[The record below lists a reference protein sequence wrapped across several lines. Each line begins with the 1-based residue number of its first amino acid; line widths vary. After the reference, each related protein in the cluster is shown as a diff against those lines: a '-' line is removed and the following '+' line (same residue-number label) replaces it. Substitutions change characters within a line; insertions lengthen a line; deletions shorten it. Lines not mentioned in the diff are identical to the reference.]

1 MKFGTIRTLVSGIFL
16 VSSSLALANESRF
29 IISDD
34 KQFAYDITSGLIW
47 KRCNVG
53 KKIENAVCTPDIAE
67 FPNNKY
73 GVPEFRRDEALEYLN
88 KKMPGWRI
96 PTTNEFVSL
105 IQCKSRANGG
115 RLYDGRYD
123 SWPFWFDEKL
133 GLFRRKWGDGRFV
146 TDINSGDEFQ
156 ESYSNGL
163 PCGLDTKVHIR
174 DWDRGSL
181 PTTIMPEV
189 SKSTVISTFW
199 TADLI
204 DESMSSYVVNK
215 LSVNSLSG
223 ALSRHE
229 AARKARYENFR
240 GKAYA
245 IYWSKEHL
253 TFRLEWLFVEDS
265 SKRRDHFFNLL
276 LPVIHESE
284 LKTAI
289 PFSNRN
295 PNEVAET
302 ALKLTATKLSWKHD
316 GKSSPLQGSSF
327 PAATVLKLDLPVP
340 TLYQQ
345 LVTMTNSL
353 VAQENKTLPVLPAL
367 PERSAFVS
375 KVNQNPKGEF
385 ETTAGY
391 EERIKRDT
399 ASAAQQDEERYQAAL
414 SHYKNQVKLYEQ
426 RQIQAQQNQ
435 GNPAFYQRKLEEA
448 WKQVAQFS
456 LGNPTLENVRYD
468 ADQQVFLATLRSS
481 IGSFSQEISAAV
493 PLQKAAEMKQLLL
506 SGKVAPQVDFEFP
519 SMKANWILL
528 ENAAMRTRKFDEAK
542 TVEQLES
549 VIAEY
554 PTSNEAKSARQRI
567 FTIPATSKE
576 LAALILRHRDWP
588 EATAANP
595 KLQALQTKEFKE
607 ASAANSVEAYDKF
620 YKNFGEPDLANVLS
634 RAKTAYAAAVDR
646 QVKDEQ
652 KRQQQA
658 CDSMYVG
665 KAVGFAPS
673 GWIYSGV
680 VLKAVV
686 IGKSGKN
693 VSLKITD
700 SAISDD
706 YGKTF
711 EIPCGSSQIK

>member
-1 MKFGTIRTLVSGIFL
+1 MKFGTIRALVSGIFL

-53 KKIENAVCTPDIAE
+53 RKIENAVCTPDKLE

-88 KKMPGWRI
+88 KKMPGWHI
-96 PTTNEFVSL
+96 PTAKEFVSL
-105 IQCKSRANGG
+105 IKCESRTNGG
-115 RLYDGRYD
+115 ILNYRSAFGGIVSL
-123 SWPFWFDEKL
+123 WFDEKI
-133 GLFRRKWGDGRFV
+133 GLFRVKMQDGTF
-146 TDINSGDEFQ
+146 
-156 ESYSNGL
+156 SNL
-163 PCGLDTKVHIR
+163 TFSRDTHFRSFACGLVGEADFQRWQK
-174 DWDRGSL
+174 GAL
-181 PTTIMPEV
+181 PATLLPGV
-189 SKSTVISTFW
+189 DASNYW
-199 TADLI
+199 TADII
-204 DESMSSYVVNK
+204 DNSTPSYQLKSSGIMTQDRRDKERQDRAEKYP
-215 LSVNSLSG
+215 
-223 ALSRHE
+223 
-229 AARKARYENFR
+229 

-245 IYWSKEHL
+245 IYWNQEYL
-253 TFRLEWLFVEDS
+253 NFLLEWLYEE
-265 SKRRDHFFNLL
+265 KGPGRGRDHFFNLL

-302 ALKLTATKLSWKHD
+302 ASKLTATKLSWKHD

-345 LVTMTNSL
+345 LVTMTNNL

-375 KVNQNPKGEF
+375 KANLNPKGEF
-385 ETTAGY
+385 ETTAAY

-456 LGNPTLENVRYD
+456 LGNPSLENVRYD

-481 IGSFSQEISAAV
+481 TGRFSQEISAAV

-519 SMKANWILL
+519 SMKATWILL

-567 FTIPATSKE
+567 FTIPTTSKE

-620 YKNFGEPDLANVLS
+620 YKNFGEPDLANVLN

-711 EIPCGSSQIK
+711 EIPCSSSQIK

>member
-1 MKFGTIRTLVSGIFL
+1 MKCGTVRALITGIFF
-16 VSSSLALANESRF
+16 VSSPLAFANESRF

-34 KQFAYDITSGLIW
+34 KQFAYDIASGLIW

-88 KKMPGWRI
+88 KKMPRWRI
-96 PTTNEFVSL
+96 PTTKEFVSL
-105 IQCKSRANGG
+105 IQCKSRADGG
-115 RLYDGRYD
+115 ILNYGSAFD
-123 SWPFWFDEKL
+123 SRVSFWFDEKL
-133 GLFRRKWGDGRFV
+133 GLFRTKMQDGTFAKTTFSSQPNYGRAF
-146 TDINSGDEFQ
+146 
-156 ESYSNGL
+156 
-163 PCGLDTKVHIR
+163 PCGLDAEVYYDR
-174 DWDRGSL
+174 WDKGS
-181 PTTIMPEV
+181 MPMAILLGG
-189 SKSTVISTFW
+189 SDSSYW

-204 DESMSSYVVNK
+204 DESMSSFV
-215 LSVNSLSG
+215 SSSSG
-223 ALSRHE
+223 SNGGAYARRD
-229 AARKARYENFR
+229 ADRKARYENYR

-245 IYWSKEHL
+245 IYWNKEHL
-253 TFRLEWLFVEDS
+253 RFTLEWLYEE
-265 SKRRDHFFNLL
+265 KGAGRGRDHFFNLL

-284 LKTAI
+284 LKTPI

-302 ALKLTATKLSWKHD
+302 ASKLTATKLSWKHD

-375 KVNQNPKGEF
+375 KANQNPKGEF
-385 ETTAGY
+385 ETTAAY

-414 SHYKNQVKLYEQ
+414 NHYKNQVKLYEQ

-519 SMKANWILL
+519 SMKATWILL
-528 ENAAMRTRKFDEAK
+528 ENAAMRARKFDEAK

-567 FTIPATSKE
+567 FTIPTTSKE

-646 QVKDEQ
+646 QAKDEQ
-652 KRQQQA
+652 KRQQRA
-658 CDSMYVG
+658 CDSIYVG

-706 YGKTF
+706 YGRTI
-711 EIPCGSSQIK
+711 ELPCGSNQIR